1 MGGLFS
7 SCPPERA
14 YRALNKSV
22 RQSRNGQG
30 WVCANRTR
38 HNRSIRDD
46 ETRKAEYL
54 AECINYPVIRVAA
67 HWAAPK
73 GMNGNRTVNIA
84 ERILNEASAV
94 EMRNIGHRSI
104 HVLEVSKR
112 RFARPIDS
120 ERALVKGNF

>member
-1 MGGLFS
+1 MDGLFS

-54 AECINYPVIRVAA
+54 AECIDHSMIGVAA

-73 GMNGNRTVNIA
+73 GMNGNGTANIA
-84 ERILNEASAV
+84 KNVLNEVSAV
-94 EMRNIGHRSI
+94 EMRNIGHRFI
-104 HVLEVSKR
+104 HTLEVLE
-112 RFARPIDS
+112 
-120 ERALVKGNF
+120 